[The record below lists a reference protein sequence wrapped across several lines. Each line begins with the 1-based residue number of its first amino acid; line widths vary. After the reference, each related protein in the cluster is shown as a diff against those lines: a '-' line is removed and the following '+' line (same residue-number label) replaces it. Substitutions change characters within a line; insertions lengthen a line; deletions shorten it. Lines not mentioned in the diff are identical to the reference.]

1 MKGVSLAIETVVFII
16 LAVLVLT
23 ILLFFFTSQSGPAQ
37 QEISLQRQ
45 RAEICGRIATA
56 DPKCENF
63 NGITSSDLNDLTDK
77 VCVGIKLCTAGEDD
91 AACVKK
97 CCTIFCPR

>member
-56 DPKCENF
+56 DPKCETF
-63 NGITSSDLNDLTDK
+63 TGVFGMDKLITTCAGL
-77 VCVGIKLCTAGEDD
+77 KLCTAGQDNE
-91 AACVKK
+91 ACVKK
-97 CCTIFCPR
+97 CCTIFCPV